1 MPITRHSTGR
11 PKSLDIRTFSL
22 TARTIAGLVSRA
34 AWCPCTTLPDLDSS
48 YCCAR
53 LSRFDF
59 RLPPVFDP
67 RFSCPGEDVV
77 ATVEQSQ
84 LSFHGCFGV
93 KMRISAFG
101 KNLALAA
108 GPVSGT
114 STIRERLQVG
124 GKPKVFF
131 LRPVKRDP
139 LNRARD
145 MDARVSKLQI

>member
-1 MPITRHSTGR
+1 M
-11 PKSLDIRTFSL
+11 
-22 TARTIAGLVSRA
+22 
-34 AWCPCTTLPDLDSS
+34 
-48 YCCAR
+48 
-53 LSRFDF
+53 
-59 RLPPVFDP
+59 FDP

-93 KMRISAFG
+93 KIRISAFG
-101 KNLALAA
+101 KNPALAA

-114 STIRERLQVG
+114 SAIRERLQAD

-145 MDARVSKLQI
+145 IDARVSKLQH